1 MNDTSN
7 MSAREISL
15 ARRRAL
21 SQNGK
26 TSLPAKAA
34 SAPAARTAQRATPS
48 VTAAPAA
55 VTATASAADV
65 SQTLSGGARAAS
77 IARRRAMST
86 AGKSAVK
93 SGDMRR
99 ADVLAAS
106 VPTDTRSAVRSA
118 VSAVV
123 EAAQVPAAAVVANDA
138 AEAAMDQVCAALPS
152 DTSFDIPA
160 MSEARALCMAR
171 RQGLS
176 STGKTA
182 IGKRATSASTRGGN
196 GSVVAGNGRDI
207 AKRHRAEMCSMG
219 SDKTGKCRPT
229 GRVRPGSDS
238 EAPQKVETAS
248 TLSGQMVTG
257 SNVERSVKVTGNE
270 YGACRP
276 VTGTEYIGS
285 DQYDKFC
292 GTRPQPAAA
301 KVGVST
307 TSRAQTV
314 SGTEV
319 GRSTKV
325 TGDETGSCRK
335 VTGTEYFSTERF
347 DRFCG
352 SRPEPVP
359 AKVGAAY
366 THGDKV
372 VTGTMVGRSAKVTG
386 DEPGSNRSITGTS
399 YYRTSNME
407 GASPKKVEVSHTG
420 YGLPVSGTTVGS
432 SVKVTGDERGECKAV
447 SGTEYISNEQF
458 ASFCGSDPINNPRKV
473 SVMKTLDGRPVT
485 GTNVNRSIKVSGD
498 EAGSCAKLSGSQ
510 YYAVSDFSDLCERR
524 SPNKVNQMTTLSER
538 NLTGTQVGGSVKVT
552 GDDHGSCKPVTGTE
566 YLGREH
572 FKSVCSSVAPAPKPE
587 KVGISRTWLGQS
599 VSGTQVE
606 RSVLVTGDEYGA
618 CKPVTGTPY
627 VGAGQYQDFCG
638 GEQVN
643 EAAARTIDERSTP
656 GHSITGIQPGIKG
669 KMTGDAR
676 GACMPLSGTPYV
688 GEDQYAA
695 TCATAPATAMNRG
708 AHPRTLS
715 PTTGIASRITGN
727 HVEEA
732 PKREMPTRD
741 FTVLSPARDAW
752 LRRDTRVTGTA
763 YAGDGRVTGPIVK
776 APGMVSGTPEF
787 RYTDDAIVVQPVA
800 APAAEAEEER
810 SRVTGEGLNTKRITG
825 DDWERGTRVTGTEGN
840 SATRRN
846 PTQRGGGQG
855 GHIQAGASNFR
866 NIEKPEAPA
875 SRITG
880 SSGNAATGPAI
891 TLSGGARG

>member
-1 MNDTSN
+1 
-7 MSAREISL
+7 MSDSTNTAMSGREVSL
-15 ARRRAL
+15 ARRRAM

-26 TSLPAKAA
+26 ASLPAKG
-34 SAPAARTAQRATPS
+34 APAARAPQRA
-48 VTAAPAA
+48 AAPAA
-55 VTATASAADV
+55 PAPAVATPSKPSMSDDCESMV
-65 SQTLSGGARAAS
+65 GGARAAC

-86 AGKSAVK
+86 NGKSAVK
-93 SGDMRR
+93 TSDVRR
-99 ADVLAAS
+99 ADLLAATS
-106 VPTDTRSAVRSA
+106 VSDNRSA
-118 VSAVV
+118 VSPAP
-123 EAAQVPAAAVVANDA
+123 VPAVAERANAV
-138 AEAAMDQVCAALPS
+138 AEAAMDQVCEALPS
-152 DTSFDIPA
+152 DASFDTPA

-171 RQGLS
+171 RQGMS

-207 AKRHRAEMCSMG
+207 AKRRRAEMCSMG

-238 EAPQKVETAS
+238 DAPQKVETAT
-248 TLSGQMVTG
+248 TLSGQTVTG
-257 SNVERSVKVTGNE
+257 NNVERSQRVTGNE

-276 VTGTEYIGS
+276 ITGTEYIGS

-319 GRSTKV
+319 GRSSKV
-325 TGDETGSCRK
+325 TGDEFGACRN

-347 DRFCG
+347 ETFCG
-352 SRPEPVP
+352 NRPEPMP

-366 THGDKV
+366 TRGDKV

-386 DEPGSNRSITGTS
+386 DEPGSNRNITGTS
-399 YYRTSNME
+399 YYRASNME
-407 GASPKKVEVSHTG
+407 GGSPKKVEVSHTG
-420 YGLPVSGTTVGS
+420 HGLPVSGTTVGS
-432 SVKVTGDERGECKAV
+432 SVKVTGDEFGQCKAV

-458 ASFCGSDPINNPRKV
+458 ASFCGGNPIDNPRKV

-498 EAGSCAKLSGSQ
+498 EAGSCTKLTGSQ
-510 YYAVSDFSDLCERR
+510 YYAVRDFSDLCDRR
-524 SPNKVNQMTTLSER
+524 SPNKVNQMSTLSER
-538 NLTGTQVGGSVKVT
+538 NLTGTQVGSSVKVT
-552 GDDHGSCKPVTGTE
+552 GDDHGNCKPVTGTE

-572 FKSVCSSVAPAPKPE
+572 FKSVCTNTPAPKPE
-587 KVGISRTWLGQS
+587 KGGISRTWLGQS

-618 CKPVTGTPY
+618 RKPVTGTPY

-638 GEQVN
+638 TEQVN
-643 EAAARTIDERSTP
+643 EGVARTFDERSTP
-656 GHSITGIQPGIKG
+656 GHSITGSQPGIKG

-676 GACMPLSGTPYV
+676 GACLPLSGTPYV
-688 GEDQYAA
+688 GDDQYSDA
-695 TCATAPATAMNRG
+695 CATPPATAMNRG

-715 PTTGIASRITGN
+715 PTTGVASRITGN
-727 HVEEA
+727 HVAEA
-732 PKREMPTRD
+732 AKREVPTRD
-741 FTVLSPARDAW
+741 FSVLSPARDAW

-763 YAGDGRVTGPIVK
+763 YAGDGRVTGPIMK
-776 APGMVSGTPEF
+776 APRMVSGTPEF
-787 RYTDDAIVVQPVA
+787 RYTDDAIVVQAAPVA
-800 APAAEAEEER
+800 EAEER
-810 SRVTGEGLNTKRITG
+810 SRVTGEGLNTKHITG
-825 DDWERGTRVTGTEGN
+825 DDWERGSRVTGTEGN
-840 SATRRN
+840 SASRRN
-846 PTQRGGGQG
+846 PTQRGGAQS
-855 GHIQAGASNFR
+855 GHIQAGANNFR
-866 NIEKPEAPA
+866 AIERPEVPA

-880 SSGNAATGPAI
+880 SSGNAASGPAI

>member
-1 MNDTSN
+1 MTMNETTN

-15 ARRRAL
+15 ARRRAM

-26 TSLPAKAA
+26 TSLSAKATA
-34 SAPAARTAQRATPS
+34 PVATPAQRSAPS
-48 VTAAPAA
+48 VAAA
-55 VTATASAADV
+55 VTATAAPVDECEA
-65 SQTLSGGARAAS
+65 LSGGARAVCM
-77 IARRRAMST
+77 ARRRALST
-86 AGKSAVK
+86 TGKPAVK
-93 SGDMRR
+93 SNDMRR
-99 ADVLAAS
+99 ADMLAT
-106 VPTDTRSAVRSA
+106 PMPRETDSLVAEDAR
-118 VSAVV
+118 
-123 EAAQVPAAAVVANDA
+123 VPATAKVTNDA
-138 AEAAMDQVCAALPS
+138 AEAAVDQVCAALPS
-152 DTSFDIPA
+152 DTSFDTPT

-171 RQGLS
+171 RQGMS

-196 GSVVAGNGRDI
+196 GSIVAGNGRDI
-207 AKRHRAEMCSMG
+207 AKRRRAEMCSMG
-219 SDKTGKCRPT
+219 SDKTGRCRPT
-229 GRVRPGSDS
+229 GRVRPASDS
-238 EAPQKVETAS
+238 DAPQKVEIAS
-248 TLSGQMVTG
+248 TLSGQIVTG
-257 SNVERSVKVTGNE
+257 NNVERSGKVTGNE

-276 VTGTEYIGS
+276 VTGTEYIGR

-292 GTRPQPAAA
+292 GTRPQPAVA

-325 TGDETGSCRK
+325 TGDETGSCRN

-347 DRFCG
+347 DSFCG
-352 SRPEPVP
+352 NRPEPAP

-366 THGDKV
+366 TRGDKV

-399 YYRTSNME
+399 YYRSSNME
-407 GASPKKVEVSHTG
+407 GAGPKKVEVSHTG

-498 EAGSCAKLSGSQ
+498 ESGSCAKLSGSQ

-524 SPNKVNQMTTLSER
+524 SPNKVNQMSTLSER

-552 GDDHGSCKPVTGTE
+552 GDDHGNCKPVTGTE

-572 FKSVCSSVAPAPKPE
+572 FKSLCNNSVVPAPKPE

-599 VSGTQVE
+599 VSGTQIE
-606 RSVLVTGDEYGA
+606 RSLLVTGDEYGA

-627 VGAGQYQDFCG
+627 IGAGQYQDFCA
-638 GEQVN
+638 GEKVN
-643 EAAARTIDERSTP
+643 ETAARTFAERSTP
-656 GHSITGIQPGIKG
+656 GHSITGMQPGIKG

-676 GACMPLSGTPYV
+676 GACLPLSGTPYV
-688 GEDQYAA
+688 GDDQYTA

-715 PTTGIASRITGN
+715 PTTGAASRISGN
-727 HVEEA
+727 HVAELVA
-732 PKREMPTRD
+732 KRPATTRD

-763 YAGDGRVTGPIVK
+763 YAGEGRVTGPIGK
-776 APGMVSGTPEF
+776 APGMVSGTAEF

-800 APAAEAEEER
+800 ETEAER

-825 DDWERGTRVTGTEGN
+825 DDWERGSRVTGTEGT
-840 SATRRN
+840 SASRRN
-846 PTQRGGGQG
+846 PTQRGGGQA

-866 NIEKPEAPA
+866 NIEKPETTA

-880 SSGNAATGPAI
+880 SSGNVATGPAI

>member
-1 MNDTSN
+1 MSDTTN

-15 ARRRAL
+15 ARRRAM

-26 TSLPAKAA
+26 ASLPAKGAP
-34 SAPAARTAQRATPS
+34 APAARAPQR
-48 VTAAPAA
+48 AAPAA
-55 VTATASAADV
+55 PAAATPSMSDDCENMV
-65 SQTLSGGARAAS
+65 GGARAAC

-86 AGKSAVK
+86 NGKSAVK
-93 SGDMRR
+93 TNDVRR
-99 ADVLAAS
+99 ADLLAAAS
-106 VPTDTRSAVRSA
+106 VSDNRSA
-118 VSAVV
+118 VSPAP
-123 EAAQVPAAAVVANDA
+123 VPAVAEMANAV
-138 AEAAMDQVCAALPS
+138 AEAAMDQVCEALPS
-152 DTSFDIPA
+152 DASYDTPA

-171 RQGLS
+171 RQGMS
-176 STGKTA
+176 TTGKTA

-196 GSVVAGNGRDI
+196 GSAAGNGRDI
-207 AKRHRAEMCSMG
+207 AKRRRAEMCSMG

-238 EAPQKVETAS
+238 DAPQKVETAM
-248 TLSGQMVTG
+248 TLSGQTVTG
-257 SNVERSVKVTGNE
+257 SNVERSTRVTGNE

-292 GTRPQPAAA
+292 GTRPQAPVA

-307 TSRAQTV
+307 TSRAQIV

-319 GRSTKV
+319 GRSSKV
-325 TGDETGSCRK
+325 TGDETGSCRN
-335 VTGTEYFSTERF
+335 VTGTEYFSNERF
-347 DRFCG
+347 DSFCG
-352 SRPEPVP
+352 GRPAPSP
-359 AKVGAAY
+359 AKVGAAF
-366 THGDKV
+366 TRGEKV
-372 VTGTMVGRSAKVTG
+372 VTGTMVGRSERVTG

-399 YYRTSNME
+399 YYRSSSLE
-407 GASPKKVEVSHTG
+407 GGSPKKVEVTHTG
-420 YGLPVSGTTVGS
+420 HGLPVSGTTVGS
-432 SVKVTGDERGECKAV
+432 SKKVTGDEFGECKAV

-458 ASFCGSDPINNPRKV
+458 ASFCGGNPIDNPRKV

-498 EAGSCAKLSGSQ
+498 EAGSCTKLTGSQ
-510 YYAVSDFSDLCERR
+510 YYAVSDFRDLCERR
-524 SPNKVNQMTTLSER
+524 SPNKVKQMTTLSER
-538 NLTGTQVGGSVKVT
+538 NLTGTQIGGSEKVT
-552 GDDHGSCKPVTGTE
+552 GDDHGNCKPVTGTE

-572 FKSVCSSVAPAPKPE
+572 FKSVCSATPAPKPE
-587 KVGISRTWLGQS
+587 KGGISRTWLGQN
-599 VSGTQVE
+599 VSGSQVE

-638 GEQVN
+638 AEQVN
-643 EAAARTIDERSTP
+643 EGAARTFDERSTP
-656 GHSITGIQPGIKG
+656 GHSITGSQPGIKG

-676 GACMPLSGTPYV
+676 GACLPLSGTPYV
-688 GEDQYAA
+688 GEDQYAQG
-695 TCATAPATAMNRG
+695 CATAPATAMNRG

-715 PTTGIASRITGN
+715 PTTGVASRISGN

-732 PKREMPTRD
+732 LKREVPTRD
-741 FTVLSPARDAW
+741 FSVLSPARDAW

-763 YAGDGRVTGPIVK
+763 YAGDGRVTGPIGK

-787 RYTDDAIVVQPVA
+787 RYSDDALVTE
-800 APAAEAEEER
+800 PAAARAAEGDAER
-810 SRVTGEGLNTKRITG
+810 SRVTGEGLNTKHITG
-825 DDWERGTRVTGTEGN
+825 DDWERGSRVTGTEG
-840 SATRRN
+840 SAATRRN
-846 PTQRGGGQG
+846 PTQRGGAQA
-855 GHIQAGASNFR
+855 GHIQSGASNFR

-880 SSGNAATGPAI
+880 SSGNAASGPAI